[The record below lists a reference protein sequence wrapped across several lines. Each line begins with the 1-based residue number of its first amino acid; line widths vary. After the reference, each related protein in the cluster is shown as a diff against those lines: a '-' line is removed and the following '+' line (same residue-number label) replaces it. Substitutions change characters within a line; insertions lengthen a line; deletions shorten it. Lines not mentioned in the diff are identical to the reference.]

1 MHLSYNTLGC
11 PTLFDGYNATWT
23 RGKLTRLTTGLSSSG
38 IHNYYYNYNAKGQR
52 TGRSYTYS
60 IPISGTAAVA
70 SGMPTSS
77 ARTFHYDNSGRLVFE
92 VNISTYYREGTAHEN
107 VFYLYDESGV
117 IGMDYS
123 INGGEASTY
132 YFQRNL
138 LGDVIGIYDTNG
150 NKVAGYAYD
159 A

>member
-1 MHLSYNTLGC
+1 
-11 PTLFDGYNATWT
+11 
-23 RGKLTRLTTGLSSSG
+23 
-38 IHNYYYNYNAKGQR
+38 
-52 TGRSYTYS
+52 
-60 IPISGTAAVA
+60 
-70 SGMPTSS
+70 
-77 ARTFHYDNSGRLVFE
+77 
-92 VNISTYYREGTAHEN
+92 
-107 VFYLYDESGV
+107 
-117 IGMDYS
+117 MDYS